1 MKETKKSLAEELE
14 NLLVRIN
21 EGKDPQDL
29 KKQAR
34 CLLDSL
40 SADDLTAA
48 QERLVKRG
56 VSVHRVQ
63 QLATAF
69 LLMGIT
75 GGKAAGFRE
84 RLSEGHVLRKVLAE
98 HELIRC
104 FIAELEDV
112 VLAVSQ
118 MEILNENSPE
128 LLRLGH
134 IVDHIA
140 AMEEHLERENDVL
153 FPAIH
158 TAGWGSLCGLVEG
171 DHIRIQRS
179 IDSLLSLMTSFDKM
193 PRSLFAARLLS
204 ETRIFCLLI
213 KEHLFYED
221 HVLYPAS
228 AAMIDN
234 PEFWDRLKR
243 ICNEIGYCGLHL

>member
-1 MKETKKSLAEELE
+1 VKDIKKTLAEELE

-21 EGKDPQDL
+21 EGKNPLDL
-29 KKQAR
+29 RKQAR
-34 CLLDSL
+34 CLIENL
-40 SADDLTAA
+40 SPDDLTAA
-48 QERLVKRG
+48 QERLVKSG
-56 VSVHRVQ
+56 ISVHRVQ

-75 GGKAAGFRE
+75 DGKAAGFRE
-84 RLSEGHVLRKVLAE
+84 RLSDGHVLRKVLAE
-98 HELIRC
+98 HEMIRC
-104 FIAELEDV
+104 FVAELEDV

-118 MEILNENSPE
+118 METLNENSHE

-140 AMEEHLERENDVL
+140 AMEEHLSRENDVL
-153 FPAIH
+153 FPAIRI
-158 TAGWGSLCGLVEG
+158 AGWGSLCGLVEG
-171 DHIRIQRS
+171 EHTRIQRS
-179 IDSLLSLMTSFDKM
+179 IDSLLSLMASFDKM

-204 ETRIFCLLI
+204 EIRTFCPLL

-221 HVLYPAS
+221 HVLYPAA